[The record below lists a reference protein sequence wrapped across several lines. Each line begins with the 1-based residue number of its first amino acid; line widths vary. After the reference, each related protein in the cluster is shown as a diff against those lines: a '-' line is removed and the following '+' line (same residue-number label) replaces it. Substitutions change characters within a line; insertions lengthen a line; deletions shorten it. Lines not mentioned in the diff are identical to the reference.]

1 MRLGILILNIYTNKI
16 KFLMEDC
23 MSDFLNFANK
33 YFCIEELTMMEFLR
47 KLKKDSDDTD
57 DYVANL
63 EDVLVAYE
71 RYRVIN

>member
-1 MRLGILILNIYTNKI
+1 
-16 KFLMEDC
+16 

-33 YFCIEELTMMEFLR
+33 YFCIEESTMMEFLR